1 MSYMR
6 DQFEK
11 AVINLKTKMENGA
24 PIHTDEMDRL
34 KMIQKILDEKF
45 EGQRS
50 TNAKDVTPK
59 KAR

>member
-11 AVINLKTKMENGA
+11 ALVTVQSRMARGDVVHK
-24 PIHTDEMDRL
+24 DEMDRL

-59 KAR
+59 ED